1 MAKVNH
7 NPAFQFLDLKVGDNV
22 RVYAS
27 GALARAREG
36 ARLGRIRRFNK
47 AGRPVIELVNSK
59 DSRITVADR
68 VVIVEGWTD
77 KCIHPGPFEELQ
89 GAAFCAICKER
100 VPLSL
105 VNLREASQDAI
116 LEGGSPEMPLDTLKE
131 LDEDSRAN
139 QGLQTTADENQDRGQ
154 TFLDR
159 LLWQIEL
166 KNAASEFA
174 AEKRGGKNS
183 ISLSPQDWERLYG
196 MLTQIQIILN
206 AFERMEII

>member
-1 MAKVNH
+1 
-7 NPAFQFLDLKVGDNV
+7 
-22 RVYAS
+22 
-27 GALARAREG
+27 
-36 ARLGRIRRFNK
+36 
-47 AGRPVIELVNSK
+47 
-59 DSRITVADR
+59 
-68 VVIVEGWTD
+68 
-77 KCIHPGPFEELQ
+77 
-89 GAAFCAICKER
+89 
-100 VPLSL
+100 
-105 VNLREASQDAI
+105 
-116 LEGGSPEMPLDTLKE
+116 MPLDTLKE
-131 LDEDSRAN
+131 LDGDSLAN

>member
-7 NPAFQFLDLKVGDNV
+7 NPTFQFSDLKVGDNV

-27 GALARAREG
+27 GALAKAREG

-47 AGRPVIELVNSK
+47 AGRPVVELVNSK

-68 VVIVEGWTD
+68 VVILKGWVD

-89 GAAFCAICKER
+89 GVAFCGICKER

-105 VNLREASQDAI
+105 VNFREASQDVI
-116 LEGGSPEMPLDTLKE
+116 LEGGSPEMPLDTLRE

-139 QGLQTTADENQDRGQ
+139 QGEQTTADKSQ
-154 TFLDR
+154 TGVLSHLDWMPLYTQLADIFKEVMIAR
-159 LLWQIEL
+159 SYLTE
-166 KNAASEFA
+166 KNLEGYRQSIAIINNLSSE
-174 AEKRGGKNS
+174 
-183 ISLSPQDWERLYG
+183 I
-196 MLTQIQIILN
+196 
-206 AFERMEII
+206 

>member
-7 NPAFQFLDLKVGDNV
+7 NPAFQFSDLKVGDNV
-22 RVYAS
+22 RVYTS

-47 AGRPVIELVNSK
+47 AGRPVVELVNSK

-68 VVIVEGWTD
+68 VVILKGWVD
-77 KCIHPGPFEELQ
+77 
-89 GAAFCAICKER
+89 ER
-100 VPLSL
+100 T
-105 VNLREASQDAI
+105 AQDAI
-116 LEGGSPEMPLDTLKE
+116 LEGGSPEMPLDTLRE

-139 QGLQTTADENQDRGQ
+139 QGEQTTADENQDRGQ

-166 KNAASEFA
+166 KNANSEFA
-174 AEKRGGKNS
+174 AEKRGGENS
-183 ISLSPQDWERLYG
+183 ISLSPQDWERIYQ
-196 MLTQIQIILN
+196 TALN
-206 AFERMEII
+206 LKQLGEFMVSR